1 MRKDR
6 HLIIWSIIAAGISS
20 IAVQILTI
28 REFLTQFY
36 GNEITISLVLFSW
49 LLLTG
54 IGSLL
59 SKPIQRGSV
68 NFFGFLT
75 FVLAVWPLIQL
86 IYIRDFREMIF
97 IHGSSTGFY
106 QIFLY
111 ILLTTA
117 PYCLLLGFILP
128 FSLTVMRSNDMDFT
142 SGDLYITD
150 SIGDIIGGALFS
162 FILVYWLKPFK
173 IIAISSSLLILV
185 SLLLLSKRRTFLYFF
200 IPAILVGLFYFY
212 GLTDQY
218 ELSTLSKQYG
228 HIADYME
235 SPFGRIVITREGPQ
249 HTFWESGVPL
259 YSEHNVIESEEKIH
273 YPLSQLDKVGR
284 VLLISGGFGE
294 SIDEVEK
301 YHPQAVDYVE
311 LDPYLTKAAQKLG
324 IIRRKPWLNI
334 INMDGRQYI
343 KQCDQRYD
351 AIIVDLP
358 EPDTFQINR
367 FFTVEFFGQAKACL
381 NQGGIFSFSLNYSPN
396 YIGEAGRE
404 KLSAIFNT
412 AKVHFK
418 NILLLPGEKAYFLC
432 RDGKLN
438 QEVPLLLER
447 KHIQAN
453 YIQGNYSGNITEERI
468 KDLRDIIDEH
478 EFINTDFEPR
488 VMNLIFQEW
497 FQKHGTSPKLFV
509 WLILGLA
516 AVYLFLIRRE
526 EYLLFSTG
534 LATMGVEMLII
545 FTFQVIYGYIYLK
558 IGAIITAFLLGL
570 LPGAIAGKLLMD
582 SNGRSLIFSEL
593 LFLFLLILFYIWV
606 SFFKGEPNQYLFL
619 AYGFVYSFFCGFQFP
634 QATEMIGEKNS
645 PVAGCL
651 AADLTGAALGV
662 LLIGGLI
669 IPLWGI
675 QTAVILLVLIK
686 ISSGMIMLLKRPS
699 EVNL

>member
-1 MRKDR
+1 MRDYR

-20 IAVQILTI
+20 IAVQLLII
-28 REFLTQFY
+28 REFLTQFH

-54 IGSLL
+54 IGSLAA
-59 SKPIQRGSV
+59 KPIRRGSV
-68 NFFGFLT
+68 NFYGLLI

-86 IYIRDFREMIF
+86 IYIRGFREMVF

-111 ILLTTA
+111 IFLTTA

-128 FSLTVMRSNDMDFT
+128 FSLTVMRSNYMDFT

-150 SIGDIIGGALFS
+150 NIGDIIGGALFS

-173 IIAISSSLLILV
+173 IIALSSSLLILI
-185 SLLLLSKRRTFLYFF
+185 SLLLFSKRRSFLHFF

-218 ELSTLSKQYG
+218 ELSTMSKQYG
-228 HIADYME
+228 HIVKYIE
-235 SPFGRIVITREGPQ
+235 SPFGRIVITTEGPQ

-259 YSEHNVIESEEKIH
+259 YSDHNIIESEEKIH
-273 YPLSQLDKVGR
+273 YPLCQLDKVER

-301 YHPQAVDYVE
+301 YHPEVVDYVE
-311 LDPYLTKAAQKLG
+311 LDPYLTKAAQELG
-324 IIRRKPWLNI
+324 IIKKKPWLNI
-334 INMDGRQYI
+334 LNMDGRQYI
-343 KQCDQRYD
+343 RQCDQRYD
-351 AIIVDLP
+351 AIIIDLP

-367 FFTVEFFGQAKACL
+367 FFTVEFFGLAEACL
-381 NQGGIFSFSLNYSPN
+381 TQGGILSFSLNYSPN
-396 YIGEAGRE
+396 YIGEAGRK

-432 RDGKLN
+432 RNGNLN
-438 QEVPLLLER
+438 QEVLSLLKR
-447 KHIQAN
+447 KDIQAD
-453 YIQGNYSGNITEERI
+453 YIQGNYAGNITADRI
-468 KDLRDIIDEH
+468 KKLRDIIDEE

-488 VMNLIFQEW
+488 VMNVIFQEW
-497 FQKHGTSPKLFV
+497 FLKHGTSPKLFIG
-509 WLILGLA
+509 LILGLA
-516 AVYLFLIRRE
+516 GIYLFLMKWE

-545 FTFQVIYGYIYLK
+545 FSFQVIYGYIYLK

-570 LPGAIAGKLLMD
+570 LPGAITGRLL
-582 SNGRSLIFSEL
+582 SNSKGHALIYSEL
-593 LFLFLLILFYIWV
+593 FFLFLLILFYLWI
-606 SFFKGEPNQYLFL
+606 SFFRGEPNQYLFL
-619 AYGFVYSFFCGFQFP
+619 GYGFVFSFFCGFQFP
-634 QATEMIGEKNS
+634 QATDMIGERNS

-651 AADLTGAALGV
+651 AADLTGAALGI
-662 LLIGGLI
+662 LLIGSLI
-669 IPLWGI
+669 IPLWGV
-675 QTAVILLVLIK
+675 QTAVILLVLVK
-686 ISSGMIMLLKRPS
+686 ISSGMIILLRRQ
-699 EVNL
+699 

>member
-6 HLIIWSIIAAGISS
+6 HLIIWSIIATGISS
-20 IAVQILTI
+20 IAIQILTI

-59 SKPIQRGSV
+59 SKPIQRGSI
-68 NFFGFLT
+68 NFYGFLI
-75 FVLAVWPLIQL
+75 FILAVWPLIQF
-86 IYIRDFREMIF
+86 IYIRAFREAVF

-128 FSLTVMRSNDMDFT
+128 FSLAVMKSNDMDFS

-173 IIAISSSLLILV
+173 IIALSSSLLILI
-185 SLLLLSKRRTFLYFF
+185 SLLLFSKRRTSLHFF

-218 ELSTLSKQYG
+218 EVSTLSKQYG
-228 HIADYME
+228 HIVKYIE
-235 SPFGRIVITREGPQ
+235 SPFGRIVITTEGPQ

-259 YSEHNVIESEEKIH
+259 YSDQNIIESEEKIH
-273 YPLSQLDKVGR
+273 YPLSQLDKVER
-284 VLLISGGFGE
+284 VLLISGGFSE
-294 SIDEVEK
+294 SIDELEK
-301 YHPQAVDYVE
+301 YHPERVDYVE
-311 LDPYLTKAAQKLG
+311 LDPYLTKAGRELG
-324 IIRRKPWLNI
+324 IIKEKPWLNVFNI
-334 INMDGRQYI
+334 DGRQYI
-343 KQCDQRYD
+343 RKCEQRYD
-351 AIIVDLP
+351 AIIIDLP

-367 FFTVEFFGQAKACL
+367 FFTVEFFGLAKACL
-381 NQGGIFSFSLNYSPN
+381 NQGGILSFSLNYSPN
-396 YIGEAGRE
+396 YIGEAGRK

-412 AKVHFK
+412 AKVHF
-418 NILLLPGEKAYFLC
+418 NNLLLLPGDKAYFLC
-432 RDGKLN
+432 RNGNLST
-438 QEVPLLLER
+438 EVPGLLER
-447 KHIQAN
+447 KNIQTD
-453 YIQGNYSGNITEERI
+453 YIQGNYAGNITLERI
-468 KDLRDIIDEH
+468 KNLREIIDEE

-488 VMNLIFQEW
+488 VMNVIFQEW
-497 FQKHGTSPKLFV
+497 FLKHGTSPKLFIG
-509 WLILGLA
+509 LLLGLA
-516 AVYLFLIRRE
+516 GVYIFLMRRE
-526 EYLLFSTG
+526 EYLLFTTG

-570 LPGAIAGKLLMD
+570 LPGAIYGRLLAN
-582 SNGRSLIFSEL
+582 SKGHALIFSEL
-593 LFLFLLILFYIWV
+593 FFLFLLILFYLWI
-606 SFFKGEPNQYLFL
+606 SFFKSEPNQYLFL
-619 AYGFVYSFFCGFQFP
+619 GYGFVFSFFCGFQFP
-634 QATEMIGEKNS
+634 QATEMIGERNS

-651 AADLTGAALGV
+651 AADLTGAALGI
-662 LLIGGLI
+662 LLIGSLI

-675 QTAVILLVLIK
+675 QTAVILLVFVK
-686 ISSGMIMLLKRPS
+686 ISSGMIIMLKR
-699 EVNL
+699 